1 MPRKR
6 QKPTPEA
13 KTDAKFPPLPHEP
26 DPERRRFIE
35 NYIANFGRAKYE
47 ECKKFLDDEWEF
59 YKDF

>member
-13 KTDAKFPPLPHEP
+13 KTDAEFPPLPHEP

-35 NYIANFGRAKYE
+35 NYIANHGRATYE
-47 ECKKFLDDEWEF
+47 EYKNSLEAQWEA